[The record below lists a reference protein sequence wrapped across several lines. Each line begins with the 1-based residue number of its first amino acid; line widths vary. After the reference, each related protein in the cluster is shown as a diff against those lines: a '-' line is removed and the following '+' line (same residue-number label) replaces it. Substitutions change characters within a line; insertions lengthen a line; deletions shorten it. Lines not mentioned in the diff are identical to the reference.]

1 MAVNISPF
9 IPQCQDIFLHQV
21 NNIVQPHPEGE
32 AFANHVFLQ
41 KGRKNTIDTEAQQC
55 SVKDQTVFVVE
66 VPYKTLPKWSD
77 SQSNLHMALQQQQQQ
92 QKNGKL
98 YLMLMIDAEV
108 NVGDTS
114 EVNPHLIISQPVW

>member
-1 MAVNISPF
+1 MAVKISPF

-41 KGRKNTIDTEAQQC
+41 QGRKNPIHTEAQQC
-55 SVKDQTVFVVE
+55 SVAEQTLFVVE

-77 SQSNLHMALQQQQQQ
+77 SQSNLHMALQ
-92 QKNGKL
+92 KNSKL
-98 YLMLMIDAEV
+98 YLMLMIEAEV
-108 NVGDTS
+108 NVGETS
-114 EVNPHLIISQPVW
+114 EMNPHLIISQPVW